1 MESDL
6 AIKAMT
12 PQVKVYAN
20 GVLLC
25 TMPRCD
31 VDGLR
36 NAMQL
41 KGIKVTYE

>member
-1 MESDL
+1 MNNL
-6 AIKAMT
+6 VNKAMM

>member
-1 MESDL
+1 MNNLVD
-6 AIKAMT
+6 KAGMH
-12 PQVKVYAN
+12 QVKVYAN

-36 NAMQL
+36 HAMQR
-41 KGIKVTYE
+41 KGIEVTYE